1 MKVTIANLTKGKLP
15 IDLPHEAIDPD
26 QWPSVNEIMH
36 WSGRM
41 SHAALAL
48 AIGLG
53 LALLLH
59 LACFA
64 FLRRMAR
71 RTENPAEAVAAAQL
85 YHAFRWAFLA
95 GGMASAAGGNRLVDK
110 LWSGIEG
117 FVVPALT
124 GWVLF
129 ALVRTAAELMS
140 RRATAS
146 GDEMTGRSR
155 ATRIALISRSM
166 AFLIIFVTV
175 ALILLG
181 VPAVRHIGATL
192 IASAG
197 LMGLAV
203 GAAAQPALKSLIA
216 GLQIALTE
224 PIRIGDFVVVEGE
237 QGRVEDIR
245 LSYVVIRTGDERRL
259 IVPTVKFLD
268 ATFQNWTRVG
278 GITGSV
284 ILPIR
289 PGFAI
294 DPIRQAFRTALADM
308 PAWDQRT
315 GDLVVSESRVGS
327 VELKLVVSATN
338 PADLGALR
346 NELREFMLEWL
357 RVNAPDALCTET

>member
-1 MKVTIANLTKGKLP
+1 MLTIQDITRGKLP
-15 IDLPHEAIDPD
+15 IDLPHEALDPD
-26 QWPSVNEIMH
+26 QWPSLNEVMH
-36 WSGRM
+36 WSSRM
-41 SHAALAL
+41 SHAAIAL
-48 AIGLG
+48 GVGLG

-71 RTENPAEAVAAAQL
+71 RSDNPAEAVAAAQL

-95 GGMASAAGGNRLVDK
+95 GGMASAAGGNKLVGK
-110 LWSGIEG
+110 LWDNIEG

-124 GWVLF
+124 GWVLY
-129 ALVRTAAELMS
+129 ALVRTGAELMT
-140 RRATAS
+140 RRAITS
-146 GDEMTGRSR
+146 GDELTARSR
-155 ATRIALISRSM
+155 TTRIALLSRSM
-166 AFLIIFVTV
+166 AFVIIFITV
-175 ALILLG
+175 ALMLLG

-245 LSYVVIRTGDERRL
+245 LSYVVVRTGDERRL

-284 ILPIR
+284 VLPIR
-289 PGFAI
+289 PGYAI
-294 DPIRQAFRTALADM
+294 DPIRQAFRAMLGEM
-308 PAWDQRT
+308 EAWDRRT
-315 GDLVVSESRVGS
+315 GDLIVAESRVGW
-327 VELKLVVSATN
+327 VELKLVVSAAD
-338 PADLGALR
+338 PAALGVLR
-346 NELREFMLEWL
+346 NGLREAMLEWL

>member
-1 MKVTIANLTKGKLP
+1 MITIKNFTNGKLP
-15 IDLPHEAIDPD
+15 LPLPHDALDPD
-26 QWPSVNEIMH
+26 QWPSLDEVMH

-48 AIGLG
+48 GIGLG
-53 LALLLH
+53 VALVLH

-64 FLRRMAR
+64 FLRRVAR
-71 RTENPAEAVAAAQL
+71 RSENPAEAVAAAQL

-95 GGMASAAGGNRLVDK
+95 GGMASAAGGNKLVAK
-110 LWSGIEG
+110 LWGGIEG
-117 FVVPALT
+117 FAVPALT
-124 GWVLF
+124 GWVLY
-129 ALVRTAAELMS
+129 ALVRTAAELMT
-140 RRATAS
+140 RRAITS
-146 GDEMTGRSR
+146 GDELTARSR
-155 ATRIALISRSM
+155 TTRIALISRTM
-166 AFLIIFVTV
+166 TFLIVFVTV
-175 ALILLG
+175 SLMLLG

-245 LSYVVIRTGDERRL
+245 LSYVVVRTGDERRL

-284 ILPIR
+284 VLPIR

-294 DPIRQAFRTALADM
+294 EPIRQAFCAMIDEM
-308 PAWDQRT
+308 PSWDRRT
-315 GDLVVSESRVGS
+315 GDLVVAESRVGS
-327 VELKLVVSATN
+327 VELKLIVSAAN
-338 PADLGALR
+338 PTDLATLR
-346 NELREFMLEWL
+346 GGLREQMLEWL
-357 RVNAPDALCTET
+357 RVNVPDALCTET

>member
-1 MKVTIANLTKGKLP
+1 MITITNLTKGKLP
-15 IDLPHEAIDPD
+15 LALPTDALDPD
-26 QWPSVNEIMH
+26 QWPSIDEVMH
-36 WSGRM
+36 WSSRM
-41 SHAALAL
+41 THAAVVLG
-48 AIGLG
+48 IGLG
-53 LALLLH
+53 VALVLH

-71 RTENPAEAVAAAQL
+71 RSENPAEAVAAAQL

-95 GGMASAAGGNRLVDK
+95 GGMASAAGGNKLIGK

-124 GWVLF
+124 GWVLY
-129 ALVRTAAELMS
+129 ALVKTGAELMA
-140 RRATAS
+140 RRAITS
-146 GDEMTGRSR
+146 GDELTARSR
-155 ATRIALISRSM
+155 TTRIALISRSM
-166 AFLIIFVTV
+166 AFVIIFITV
-175 ALILLG
+175 ALMLLG

-245 LSYVVIRTGDERRL
+245 LSYVVVRTGDERRL

-284 ILPIR
+284 VLPIR

-294 DPIRQAFRTALADM
+294 EPIRQAFRAAIDEM
-308 PAWDQRT
+308 EAWDRRT
-315 GDLVVSESRVGS
+315 ADLVVSESRVGS
-327 VELKLVVSATN
+327 VELKLLVSAAN

-346 NELREFMLEWL
+346 SGLREVMLEWL